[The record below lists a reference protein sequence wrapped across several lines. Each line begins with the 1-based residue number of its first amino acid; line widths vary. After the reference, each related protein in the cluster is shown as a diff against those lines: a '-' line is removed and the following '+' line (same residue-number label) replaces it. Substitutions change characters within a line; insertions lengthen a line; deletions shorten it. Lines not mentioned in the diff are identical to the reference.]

1 MKKPLIH
8 IAQIGLILL
17 NCLCLSYTGTY
28 SQSSEDDGIQ
38 PKCQPSTDLSV
49 FSEATFFHIRDT
61 SDVRF
66 RTLINHENFR
76 GNDDAAKDVKVRI
89 SYPWHMERPSSACQV
104 FNDTRYCVIESRGK
118 GYIVYKIDTL
128 ERIDH
133 IDIELIFPEALDTNK
148 VYQFKVEV
156 YNRVWDRDLSD
167 NSLMYSYSYDNGH
180 CETYG
185 DYNVP
190 KVNCYTLEGF
200 CDQIDICNDMNQEYA
215 IDPGQTIHIAQPSWD
230 MITVHYPNRE
240 RIPSDQEGEALSL
253 HLPEGLK
260 WSQQD
265 TYSIQVVNHA
275 LIPLE
280 QSGLSINAC
289 GTAN

>member
-1 MKKPLIH
+1 
-8 IAQIGLILL
+8 
-17 NCLCLSYTGTY
+17 
-28 SQSSEDDGIQ
+28 
-38 PKCQPSTDLSV
+38 
-49 FSEATFFHIRDT
+49 
-61 SDVRF
+61 
-66 RTLINHENFR
+66 
-76 GNDDAAKDVKVRI
+76 
-89 SYPWHMERPSSACQV
+89 MERPSSACQV
-104 FNDTRYCVIESRGK
+104 FNDTGYCVIEARGK

-156 YNRVWDRDLSD
+156 YNRVWDLDLSD

-180 CETYG
+180 CKTYG
-185 DYNVP
+185 DYSVP

-200 CDQIDICNDMNQEYA
+200 CDKIDVCNDINQEYA
-215 IDPGQTIHIAQPSWD
+215 IDPGQTIHIAESSWE
-230 MITVHYPNRE
+230 MINVHYPNRE
-240 RIPSDQEGEALSL
+240 RIPSAQDDGALAL

-260 WSQQD
+260 WSEQD

-280 QSGLSINAC
+280 QSGLSISLIS
-289 GTAN
+289 